1 MDEAIATT
9 NNNNFTFPS
18 MAILLH
24 THAEWNVINLVK

>member
-18 MAILLH
+18 MAIH
-24 THAEWNVINLVK
+24 AHAEWNVINLVK